1 MKTYDQMEASE
12 AAAATGSIIFS
23 TVRVGCRCNPVR
35 LLTYIVIGQCGVEVG
50 YRRAGTSGG
59 YGASYD
65 TGYPYLSSYSIPAGG
80 STSGYDTTLYKYTAS
95 PDTTILDS
103 TKGITPSSSY
113 NTYGSH
119 GRYGDMVDPYEQT
132 LASPSQNLYTSD
144 NTTTYRHA
152 PRISSSP
159 SPRPQN
165 TQQVDARGGRFT
177 DVRGD
182 HHTVNIVIKTDGR
195 TRRL

>member
-1 MKTYDQMEASE
+1 MEASE
-12 AAAATGSIIFS
+12 AAAATASIIFS

-59 YGASYD
+59 YGASYG
-65 TGYPYLSSYSIPAGG
+65 TGYHLSSYSIPAGG
-80 STSGYDTTLYKYTAS
+80 STSGCDITNPYGYTAS
-95 PDTTILDS
+95 PDMTILDS
-103 TKGITPSSSY
+103 TNGITPSSSY
-113 NTYGSH
+113 KTYGS
-119 GRYGDMVDPYEQT
+119 YGGYGGIVDPYEQT

-152 PRISSSP
+152 PRISPPP